1 MAVIRPACV
10 EDAGRCAQIYAPFV
24 ENSWV
29 SFETEAPDASEMAR
43 RIAIARQT
51 HDWLVAEQDGGIA
64 GYAYGSSHR
73 ERRAYRQSCD
83 VTVYVD
89 PACAR
94 SGIGSALYAALFE
107 SLAKSGKHAVFAGVA
122 LPNAASLALHKALG
136 FTSVGVYHEV
146 GWKMG
151 AWRDV
156 QWLEKLL

>member
-1 MAVIRPACV
+1 MATVRPACV

-29 SFETEAPDASEMAR
+29 SFETEAPDESEMVR
-43 RIAIARQT
+43 RIENAQKT
-51 HDWLVAEQDGGIA
+51 HDWLVAERTGVIA

-73 ERRAYRQSCD
+73 ERRAYQQSCD

-89 PACAR
+89 PSYLRC
-94 SGIGSALYAALFE
+94 GIGSALYAALFD
-107 SLAKSGKHAVFAGVA
+107 SLTKLGKHAVFAGVA
-122 LPNAASLALHKALG
+122 LPNEASLELHKALG
-136 FTSVGVYHEV
+136 FTSVGVYKEV

-156 QWLEKLL
+156 EWLQKLL